1 MGMSRAGAQGRIPDV
16 GPAPPGPVE
25 SFPRAEYRDQQ
36 GPRDFTAGLRLDEPQ
51 PVR

>member
-25 SFPRAEYRDQQ
+25 SFPRANGD
-36 GPRDFTAGLRLDEPQ
+36 GTTADRS
-51 PVR
+51 RHTSR